1 MWSRWLNLGRAIALS
16 ILVWSMGFAGIQM
29 PAFEQQIAQAS
40 GFPWPDS
47 VVVEWLEFRVPV
59 EEQAEFL
66 AKDEQIW
73 TAALQQQPGFL
84 HKSIWT
90 SPDRPESVTLAI
102 YWASKEDWFSFPE
115 PLIAELDRQMQPTN
129 AELVD
134 AREFRVQNP
143 ARLTAS
149 DS

>member
-1 MWSRWLNLGRAIALS
+1 SLS
-16 ILVWSMGFAGIQM
+16 IMLCILGGIGIQVPM
-29 PAFEQQIAQAS
+29 FELQVAQANNS
-40 GFPWPDS
+40 SWPNP

-73 TAALQQQPGFL
+73 TAALRQQPGFL

-102 YWASKEDWFSFPE
+102 YWKSREDWFAFPE
-115 PLIAELDRQMQPTN
+115 ALIGELDRQMQPIN

-134 AREFRVQNP
+134 SREFIVQNP
-143 ARLTAS
+143 AGNST
-149 DS
+149 